1 LTLWY
6 AAIFTLSSLAAFVT
20 VYFVTASI
28 IKESTDE
35 DLQEDVIELGE
46 LRNEKGMEAVLEE
59 IRLEVDADGSDMIFF
74 RIFTPYGKVL
84 FSTYISSWQGI
95 EKNEYALKRLSI
107 GSSQILNTLTI
118 PGHPHRI
125 RTVYGTMGSGEIL
138 QIGQSLEEDEEFM
151 AVFRDIFGITLAV
164 LMVSATLIGW
174 FMARRA
180 LMGVEE
186 VTGIATAIS
195 NGALDKRVPLK
206 SRGAEIDKLAATFN
220 LMLDRIHSL
229 ITGIREMTDNI
240 AHDLRHP
247 ITRIR
252 GIAEMTLTAETSMN
266 EYETMAA
273 NTIEECDR
281 LLGMINTMLDITEA
295 ETGAR
300 KLSMTEIDMAS
311 VLRDACELFQPI
323 SEDKGVTII
332 PRLPARSVMKGDI
345 QRLQRMIANLLD
357 NALKYT
363 GSGGEVMVSLDEDE
377 KEIIITVADSGLGMS
392 EDDLPHIFKR
402 FYRCD
407 QSRSQSGN
415 GLGLSLA
422 QAIAKTHGGNIRAAS
437 VPGKGS
443 AFTVTLPRLSA

>member
-1 LTLWY
+1 
-6 AAIFTLSSLAAFVT
+6 
-20 VYFVTASI
+20 
-28 IKESTDE
+28 
-35 DLQEDVIELGE
+35 
-46 LRNEKGMEAVLEE
+46 
-59 IRLEVDADGSDMIFF
+59 
-74 RIFTPYGKVL
+74 
-84 FSTYISSWQGI
+84 
-95 EKNEYALKRLSI
+95 
-107 GSSQILNTLTI
+107 
-118 PGHPHRI
+118 
-125 RTVYGTMGSGEIL
+125 
-138 QIGQSLEEDEEFM
+138 
-151 AVFRDIFGITLAV
+151 
-164 LMVSATLIGW
+164 
-174 FMARRA
+174 
-180 LMGVEE
+180 
-186 VTGIATAIS
+186 
-195 NGALDKRVPLK
+195 
-206 SRGAEIDKLAATFN
+206 
-220 LMLDRIHSL
+220 
-229 ITGIREMTDNI
+229 
-240 AHDLRHP
+240 
-247 ITRIR
+247 
-252 GIAEMTLTAETSMN
+252 
-266 EYETMAA
+266 
-273 NTIEECDR
+273 
-281 LLGMINTMLDITEA
+281 MLDITEA